1 MSLIHISQLEK
12 KIDDFHLGPIHL
24 TIERGTITAL
34 VGNNGSGKSTL
45 LKLIM
50 NLAKADMGNIRV
62 NDILISGEDESW
74 KQYIAYQ
81 PQTTIG
87 YDPFTGKALKDLIA
101 NWYPQWDDKFF
112 NRVID
117 MLHVPLNKPFGK
129 LSPGAQQK
137 LSFALTIARNTP
149 ILILD
154 EPTAHMDIPSK
165 NLLIDRLV
173 DWMDQGERAIIIAS
187 HQADDIRKLS
197 DYLFVLQSGQMIGHF
212 AKDELV
218 EIYQKYWVT
227 EALPT
232 HLIPG
237 EVERLDQTIISN
249 DPEVTEQY
257 LQDHKIKWTKRT
269 SVDLEEIIELLL
281 RKKQDGK
288 DE

>member
-137 LSFALTIARNTP
+137 LSFALTIARNSP

-154 EPTAHMDIPSK
+154 EPTAHIDIPSK
-165 NLLIDRLV
+165 KVMTDLLV
-173 DWMDQGERAIIIAS
+173 EWMEDGEKAILIAS
-187 HQADDIRKLS
+187 HQVEDIKKLA
-197 DYLFVLQSGQMIGHF
+197 DYLFVLHDGDMIGYFEKGELTEGYVRYWINQTLPYGNIPGAVTHDEQMI
-212 AKDELV
+212 V
-218 EIYQKYWVT
+218 
-227 EALPT
+227 
-232 HLIPG
+232 
-237 EVERLDQTIISN
+237 SN
-249 DPEVTEQY
+249 DPERTEQY
-257 LQDHKIKWTKRT
+257 LTTNDIEWINRET
-269 SVDLEEIIELLL
+269 VDLEDIITLLL
-281 RKKQDGK
+281 TKKG
-288 DE
+288 